1 MGIKRFVANKDT
13 TITNAYK
20 GSLTTTGEAANMGAA
35 DILEVFTI
43 YAQANTA
50 SREEARAL
58 LDFPVSDIS
67 AARAAGDIPASGS
80 VSFYLRM
87 FNAEHELTLPTDY
100 TMQIAPVTKS
110 WDEGYGLDMD
120 NYTDPGYPSG
130 IGATWAYA
138 ASGSTWAAAGGDI
151 EATTHNFTA
160 SVGAD
165 GTDDVEVDVTPLVEA
180 WLDSSLANNGLAV
193 RFPPATSSLNRSYY
207 TKRYFGRGSE
217 FFFKRPLIEA
227 RWGTANKDNAGNFYA
242 SSSLVADNSNK
253 LYFYNLYKGQKQ
265 NVPSIGTG
273 NVTLDLYATL
283 GGTSLAGATGSWVST
298 GIYSASITLDNT
310 ASSVYP
316 VWGKP
321 GSSAGGTAATNSVEV
336 NQGNVPQ
343 QPDWDNHTLTLVP
356 YTGPPVIFTFNHLAL
371 PGSAPG
377 YTEIG
382 VLGLLDAASAAETI
396 AEYVNDHGIA
406 ITATVGA
413 PGVPTVITFTQEAA
427 GTVGNTTGN
436 SLAVPSVILSGLNAS
451 FSGGTDEISTPA
463 VQLLTCSVVT
473 VNSHAAS
480 CYNPNQTYVSN
491 VTNLKSIY
499 STDETARFRV
509 YARQKDWS
517 PTIYT
522 VASANVE
529 TSIVEDAYFK
539 VVRSVDDYEVIGFGT
554 GSIQYT
560 LMSYDSKGNYF
571 DLDMSMFQK
580 DYAYEIVLAYRVNDK
595 IVEQKETFKFRVE

>member
-20 GSLTTTGEAANMGAA
+20 GSLTTTGEAANMGAS

-67 AARAAGDIPASGS
+67 AARTAGDIPASGS

-138 ASGSTWAAAGGDI
+138 ASGSTWAASGSDI
-151 EATTHNFTA
+151 DATTHNFTA

-180 WLDSSLANNGLAV
+180 WLGPLANNGLAV

-242 SSSLVADNSNK
+242 SSSMVADNSNK
-253 LYFYNLYKGQKQ
+253 LYLYNVYKGQKQ
-265 NVPSIGTG
+265 NVPSVGT
-273 NVTLDLYATL
+273 NKLDLNLYATL
-283 GGTSLAGATGSWVST
+283 GSASLTSATAGWSSIGVYT
-298 GIYSASITLDNT
+298 ASITLDNT
-310 ASSVYP
+310 ASSVYA
-316 VWGKP
+316 VWSTGSTQFHT
-321 GSSAGGTAATNSVEV
+321 SSA
-336 NQGNVPQ
+336 
-343 QPDWDNHTLTLVP
+343 
-356 YTGPPVIFTFNHLAL
+356 I
-371 PGSAPG
+371 
-377 YTEIG
+377 
-382 VLGLLDAASAAETI
+382 
-396 AEYVNDHGIA
+396 
-406 ITATVGA
+406 
-413 PGVPTVITFTQEAA
+413 
-427 GTVGNTTGN
+427 
-436 SLAVPSVILSGLNAS
+436 
-451 FSGGTDEISTPA
+451 
-463 VQLLTCSVVT
+463 T

-480 CYNPNQTYVSN
+480 NYSPNQTYVSN

>member
-1 MGIKRFVANKDT
+1 
-13 TITNAYK
+13 
-20 GSLTTTGEAANMGAA
+20 MGAS

-58 LDFPVSDIS
+58 LDFPVSDIQT
-67 AARAAGDIPASGS
+67 ARTAGDIPASGS

-130 IGATWAYA
+130 IGTTWAYA

-151 EATTHNFTA
+151 DATTHNFTA

-180 WLDSSLANNGLAV
+180 WLGSLANNGLAV

-321 GSSAGGTAATNSVEV
+321 GASAGGTAAINQVEAL
-336 NQGNVPQ
+336 QGAD
-343 QPDWDNHTLTLVP
+343 PDWDTHTLTLVD
-356 YTGPPVIFTFNHLAL
+356 YEGNSVTFTFDH
-371 PGSAPG
+371 SASPAAMPDS
-377 YTEIG
+377 TVI
-382 VLGLLDAASAAETI
+382 GLLGAGTPDDVGTIIADYVDTHTIKISAVADGSNGYLI
-396 AEYVNDHGIA
+396 SVAQ
-406 ITATVGA
+406 
-413 PGVPTVITFTQEAA
+413 FTQGSVGE
-427 GTVGNTTGN
+427 VGNKPGN
-436 SLAVPSVILSGLNAS
+436 SKTGGFLDGLNAS
-451 FSGGTDEISTPA
+451 FYNGTDGTPSAATEI
-463 VQLLTCSVVT
+463 LTCSVVT

-560 LMSYDSKGNYF
+560 LMSYDSQGNYF